1 MNRRGKHVLLM
12 LMFLLVQQPLHTQY
26 INQFLVDIS
35 FRLSFF
41 GFLFSVNTEF
51 MHFHFVNS
59 HCIIMHSLNQN
70 NDASRSKTKTYR
82 KTKKKCPRIN
92 WNLFCLLSVFFSW
105 LLNYLSSLGTIE
117 DINYKM

>member
-41 GFLFSVNTEF
+41 GFIFTVNIFQSFF

-82 KTKKKCPRIN
+82 KT
-92 WNLFCLLSVFFSW
+92 
-105 LLNYLSSLGTIE
+105 
-117 DINYKM
+117 